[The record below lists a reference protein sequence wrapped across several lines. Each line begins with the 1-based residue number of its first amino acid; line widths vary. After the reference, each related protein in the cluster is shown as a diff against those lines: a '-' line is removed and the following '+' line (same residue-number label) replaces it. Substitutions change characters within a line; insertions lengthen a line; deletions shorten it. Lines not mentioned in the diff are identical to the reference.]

1 MKALNLMRLEP
12 LKKAR
17 IIAGEAGCDK
27 KITGVNVL
35 EALDIE
41 NWGKKGQVILTSFF
55 AFKDLS
61 EKTLTDFFKKMAI
74 IGIAAIIV
82 KVDRFVH
89 HVPELMIELCHQHGI
104 LLIQID
110 KEVKYEAIV
119 LAILEPIINKNV
131 ALLNRYYEIHSEIT
145 QIALKMPSIQ
155 AILEEFKQMIHF
167 DFTLL
172 NMLKK
177 TQITT
182 NADLSNYHILSKQA
196 IKQEKY
202 MFYSYKRR
210 EVIYTIGSE
219 ESKGSQI
226 SVQIPCL
233 EHDEYELIIHEG
245 THHISE
251 EDFMVLENAV
261 KFLQMEL
268 LKKYA
273 LSQNIYQQKNN
284 ILNDVLNNRI
294 QEEKDVDDIL
304 DYLNIDKYD
313 YYQVAIVKLYQKEQ
327 VDTLQKDYTK
337 LLKKMRYLLKVPTN
351 RFAYMENTNR
361 IVLLANL
368 REVDQSL
375 NEKKIKETVEQ
386 VMKGYKK
393 DYYHISMSSVVHK
406 EAIHRANTEA
416 LKTQKILDL
425 FYPENSVLN
434 YQQLGI
440 YKLLLDLDKL
450 DQAKSFISPHI
461 VDFKEQ
467 HPELFETL
475 SVFIDTQQS
484 YTKTAERLFLHHK
497 TIRYRI
503 DKVKEL
509 LTINFDQPEDILQI
523 QIATRLFKL
532 LH

>member
-1 MKALNLMRLEP
+1 MNALNLIRLEP
-12 LKKAR
+12 LKKAK
-17 IIAGEAGCDK
+17 IIAGESGCENVV
-27 KITGVNVL
+27 TGVNVL

-61 EKTLTDFFKKMAI
+61 NQTLSSFFDKMAS
-74 IGIAAIIV
+74 IGISAIIV
-82 KVDRFVH
+82 KIDRFVQ
-89 HVPELMIELCHQHGI
+89 HVPELMIQLCHQHGI

-110 KEVKYEAIV
+110 KDVKYEAIV
-119 LAILEPIINKNV
+119 LAILEPIINRNV

-145 QIALKMPSIQ
+145 QLALKMPSIH
-155 AILEEFKQMIHF
+155 AILEEFKQMIQL
-167 DFTLL
+167 DFTLF
-172 NMLKK
+172 NTLKK

-182 NADLSNYHILSKQA
+182 NTNLSTYRTMQKTA

-202 MFYSYKRR
+202 MFYSYKRCD
-210 EVIYTIGSE
+210 VVYTSE
-219 ESKGSQI
+219 NKEINGAQI
-226 SVQIPCL
+226 RVQIPCL
-233 EHDEYELIIHEG
+233 EHDEYELIIHERN
-245 THHISE
+245 THISE

-284 ILNDVLNNRI
+284 ILNDLLNNRVH
-294 QEEKDVDDIL
+294 EEKDVDDIL

-313 YYQVAIVKLYQKEQ
+313 YYQVAIVKFYQLDG

-337 LLKKMRYLLKVPTN
+337 ILKKMRYQLKVPSN

-361 IVLLANL
+361 MVLLANL
-368 REVDQSL
+368 REVDQTL
-375 NEKKIKETVEQ
+375 DENKIKETVHQ
-386 VMKGYKK
+386 VMNNHTR
-393 DYYHISMSSVVHK
+393 DYFHISMSSVVNRENIHK
-406 EAIHRANTEA
+406 ANTEA

-425 FYPENSVLN
+425 FYPHNSVLN
-434 YQQLGI
+434 YQRLGI

-450 DQAKSFISPHI
+450 DEAKSFISPEI
-461 VDFKEQ
+461 VAFKQ
-467 HPELFETL
+467 DYPELFETL
-475 SVFIDTQQS
+475 SVFIDSHQS
-484 YTKTAERLFLHHK
+484 YTKTSDILFLHHK
-497 TIRYRI
+497 TIRYRMNKI
-503 DKVKEL
+503 KEL
-509 LTINFDQPEDILQI
+509 LQIDFDNPEDILQI